1 MSGAC
6 YTRLVI
12 WTLPHPLL
20 NPATLSVPSVLD
32 SSPVKRGPRC
42 LRRGESARTFPAGH
56 QPKSEFPFSSSL
68 SSLFGPQARGG
79 TRKPKMSMTCAPT
92 RGLRAPN
99 GFLLRSEERLE
110 ARKGDWSCQPRG
122 GIRIPGTRAAG
133 RLRAAPS
140 SFGRLGDGRS
150 TRRGSAGMGLPISGA
165 GAYATP
171 RHVTLGPFKAVARA
185 GSRRSWNFCAPV
197 LSSLSQPSPA
207 SPWWTPSRA
216 PGS

>member
-1 MSGAC
+1 M
-6 YTRLVI
+6 
-12 WTLPHPLL
+12 
-20 NPATLSVPSVLD
+20 
-32 SSPVKRGPRC
+32 PVKRGPRC